1 MTVTAK
7 CLLEA
12 KRAESSQ
19 TTQYTAPASTRTI
32 IDKFSAYN
40 GHTSSVVLSVNL
52 VASGGSA
59 SATNLIVSKSLA
71 SGESYT
77 FPELVG
83 NVLNAGDFI
92 STLAGTATVVV
103 MRISGREVT

>member
-1 MTVTAK
+1 MTVIAK

-19 TTQYTAPASTRTI
+19 TTQYSAPAGTRTI
-32 IDKFSAYN
+32 IDKFSTHN
-40 GHTSSVVLSVNL
+40 GHTSSVVLTINV

-59 SATNLIVSKSLA
+59 SAANLIASKSLA

-77 FPELVG
+77 WPEVVG
-83 NVLNAGDFI
+83 NVLNAGDFV
-92 STLAGTATVVV
+92 STIAGTDAVVV